1 MTTPDRTPQLD
12 GAGPT
17 DREWSGDGSA
27 RTVLRRSLRDRLD
40 SSAATTDDDAAHAE
54 PDAGPSDAA
63 HAGPN
68 DDVHARP
75 GDVAHDQLSDVARA
89 DVTHGAPGA
98 GLRAPRTAV
107 EIEDDLR
114 TRLGLRGLGE
124 RLDPTAR
131 LWGWLGPLVV
141 TALAAVL
148 RLVNLNHPSR
158 LIFDETYYVKQ
169 AYSMLTLGYEGDW
182 PAEDANDRFIQGD
195 FSDLSTEAD
204 YVVHPSVGKWM
215 IALGLRLFGAD
226 NGAGWRFS
234 AAVVGTLSVLIV
246 ARLATRMFGSAL
258 LGTVAGLLLAIDG
271 LHLTESRTS
280 LLDIFLMFWVLVGF
294 WFVLQDRTATRAVLA
309 RRAAAELAGSQAGG
323 PARLRDAWGP
333 RVGPRWWLV
342 GAGVALGLATG
353 VKWSGLYAVAVFGIM
368 VFVWDTCARRAV
380 GARLWFGGGV
390 LRGGVPAF
398 LALVP
403 TAALTYVATWFSWFT
418 HPTAY
423 RRQWAAD
430 LRESGEALPRSW
442 LPDTLN
448 SWWEYH
454 LVMWDFHN
462 GLDSEHSYEAHP
474 LGWIVQ
480 WRPTSFFWPD
490 PAPPPEA
497 CGADRCVQ
505 AITSLGNPALWWFA
519 AAALVA
525 LVWVALRQRDW
536 RAWAILAGYA
546 AMYLPWF
553 GYAHRTIFTF
563 YAVAFVP
570 YVVLCL
576 TFVLGWATGLLRPAR
591 PETPSGPDRSA
602 WPTAPGEP
610 SERQSDGDVESAR
623 ENDGD
628 RERAMDG
635 DREKNDDSR
644 DGSGDGRDG
653 DGRPRPAPPS
663 RLALFLSDDGTAR
676 PGAAGWALLGVVVG
690 LAAALA
696 VFYWPVWTGQT
707 VSYDFWRLHMWLP
720 SWI

>member
-1 MTTPDRTPQLD
+1 MTTPDRTPHLGGATESDESPRVEHSPEEAQRLSDARTEGNTNNANNPGEPAHKLALAAEPAPFPSRRD
-12 GAGPT
+12 GEHLT
-17 DREWSGDGSA
+17 DDDRQRLA
-27 RTVLRRSLRDRLD
+27 RTVMRRGFRERRSG
-40 SSAATTDDDAAHAE
+40 TAE
-54 PDAGPSDAA
+54 PA
-63 HAGPN
+63 
-68 DDVHARP
+68 V
-75 GDVAHDQLSDVARA
+75 VA
-89 DVTHGAPGA
+89 P
-98 GLRAPRTAV
+98 PRSAV
-107 EIEDDLR
+107 DIEDDLR
-114 TRLGLRGLGE
+114 GRLGLRALGD

-141 TALAAVL
+141 TALAGVM

-182 PAEDANDRFIQGD
+182 PADDANDRFVQGD
-195 FSDLSTEAD
+195 FSDLSTTAD

-226 NGAGWRFS
+226 NGAGWRFG
-234 AAVVGTLSVLIV
+234 AAVVGTISVLLL

-271 LHLTESRTS
+271 MHLTESRTS
-280 LLDIFLMFWVLVGF
+280 LLDIFLMFWVLVGL
-294 WFVLQDRTATRAVLA
+294 WFVLRDRESTRTVLA
-309 RRAAAELAGSQAGG
+309 RRTASVLAAEEERAGG
-323 PARLRDAWGP
+323 RAALPERFAP

-342 GAGVALGLATG
+342 GAGVALGLACG
-353 VKWSGLYAVAVFGIM
+353 VKWSGIYAVAVFGVM

-380 GARLWFGGGV
+380 GARSWLAGGV

-418 HPTAY
+418 HADAY
-423 RRQWAAD
+423 RRHWAAD
-430 LRESGEALPRSW
+430 LRTRGEAVPRSW

-462 GLDSEHSYEAHP
+462 NLTPEHSYAAHP
-474 LGWIVQ
+474 AGWLIQ
-480 WRPTSFFWPD
+480 WRPTSFYWPD

-497 CGADRCVQ
+497 CGAERCVQ
-505 AITSLGNPALWWFA
+505 AITSLGNPVLWWLGA
-519 AAALVA
+519 LALVA
-525 LVWVALRQRDW
+525 LVYAAVRLRDW

-553 GYAHRTIFTF
+553 AYAHRTIFTF

-576 TFVLGWATGLLRPAR
+576 TFVLGWVTGLLRPPRRVLAQAGTTADPAPGTTADPAPGTTDPA
-591 PETPSGPDRSA
+591 PETTGPASRPSA
-602 WPTAPGEP
+602 
-610 SERQSDGDVESAR
+610 
-623 ENDGD
+623 
-628 RERAMDG
+628 
-635 DREKNDDSR
+635 
-644 DGSGDGRDG
+644 
-653 DGRPRPAPPS
+653 
-663 RLALFLSDDGTAR
+663 LALLLTDDGTVRLRAR
-676 PGAAGWALLGVVVG
+676 SWVVLGVVVG
-690 LAAALA
+690 LAVAAA
-696 VFYWPVWTGQT
+696 IFWWPIWTGAT
-707 VSYDFWRLHMWLP
+707 VSYDFWRWHMWLP

>member
-1 MTTPDRTPQLD
+1 MALGSPDAAHDRGEPAPHPPIF
-12 GAGPT
+12 AGPAPFPSRREGEHLT
-17 DREWSGDGSA
+17 DDDRQRLA
-27 RTVLRRSLRDRLD
+27 RTVMRRGFRERRSGT
-40 SSAATTDDDAAHAE
+40 AEPAVAAH
-54 PDAGPSDAA
+54 
-63 HAGPN
+63 
-68 DDVHARP
+68 
-75 GDVAHDQLSDVARA
+75 
-89 DVTHGAPGA
+89 
-98 GLRAPRTAV
+98 PRSAV

-114 TRLGLRGLGE
+114 GRLGLRSLGD

-141 TALAAVL
+141 TALAAVM
-148 RLVNLNHPSR
+148 RLVNLNHPTR

-182 PAEDANDRFIQGD
+182 PADDANDRFVQGD
-195 FSDLSTEAD
+195 FSDLSTKAD

-215 IALGLRLFGAD
+215 IAVGLRLFGAD
-226 NGAGWRFS
+226 NGAGWRFG
-234 AAVVGTLSVLIV
+234 AAVVGTVSVLLL

-271 LHLTESRTS
+271 MHLTESRTS

-294 WFVLQDRTATRAVLA
+294 WFVLKDREATRAVLA
-309 RRAAAELAGSQAGG
+309 RRTAAVLAVEEERAGG
-323 PARLRDAWGP
+323 RAALPERFAP

-342 GAGVALGLATG
+342 GAGVALGLACG
-353 VKWSGLYAVAVFGIM
+353 VKWSGIYAVAVFGVM

-380 GARLWFGGGV
+380 GARSWLAGGV

-418 HPTAY
+418 HADSY

-430 LRESGEALPRSW
+430 LRAGGEPVPRSW

-462 GLDSEHSYEAHP
+462 NLTPEHSYAAHP
-474 LGWIVQ
+474 AGWIIQ

-497 CGADRCVQ
+497 CGAERCVQ
-505 AITSLGNPALWWFA
+505 AITSLGNPVVWWLGAL
-519 AAALVA
+519 ALVV
-525 LVWVALRQRDW
+525 LVHAAVRRRDW

-553 GYAHRTIFTF
+553 AYAHRTIFTF

-576 TFVLGWATGLLRPAR
+576 TFVLGWVTGLLRPPRRDPGVSTTADALPGTTANAVPGTTADALPGTTADALPGTTADAGPATTAEPPAR
-591 PETPSGPDRSA
+591 
-602 WPTAPGEP
+602 
-610 SERQSDGDVESAR
+610 
-623 ENDGD
+623 
-628 RERAMDG
+628 
-635 DREKNDDSR
+635 
-644 DGSGDGRDG
+644 
-653 DGRPRPAPPS
+653 PS
-663 RLALFLSDDGTAR
+663 RLALLLTDDGTVRLTAR
-676 PGAAGWALLGVVVG
+676 SWAVLGVVVG
-690 LAAALA
+690 LAVAAA
-696 VFYWPVWTGQT
+696 VFWWPIWTGAT
-707 VSYDFWRLHMWLP
+707 VSYDFWRWHMWLP